1 MQQET
6 SEPSDI
12 TNEPS
17 GDMIRIRVLQSLPE
31 PIMVGDGVELTL
43 EEDDVHF
50 IDKDTADW
58 LVESGVA
65 EVEDL

>member
-1 MQQET
+1 M
-6 SEPSDI
+6 
-12 TNEPS
+12 
-17 GDMIRIRVLQSLPE
+17 LQSLPE
-31 PIMVGDGVELTL
+31 PIMVSDGVELTL

-65 EVEDL
+65 EIENL